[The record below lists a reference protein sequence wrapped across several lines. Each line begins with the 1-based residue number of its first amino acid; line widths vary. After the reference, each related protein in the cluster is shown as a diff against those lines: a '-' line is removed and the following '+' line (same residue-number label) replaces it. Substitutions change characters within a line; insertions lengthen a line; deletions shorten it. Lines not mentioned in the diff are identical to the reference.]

1 MPSPPFPKPGANWD
15 WSNSEESGWYPLMT
29 MKALV
34 KARCEPG
41 LWLEDIPVP
50 EPGPDDVRIRV
61 LRASI
66 CGTDV
71 HIYNWD
77 AWARSTIPVPMIIG
91 HEFSGVI
98 DALGENVEGLAIGQR
113 VSGEGHIIGRSS
125 RNARAGR
132 FHLDPD
138 TRGVGINRPGAFA
151 EYLVIPAF
159 NVVPLPEDLP
169 LEIGAILDPL
179 GNAVHSVLSFDVIG
193 EDLLITGAGPIGT
206 MAAALARFAK
216 ARHVV
221 LTDINPYRLA
231 LARKVA
237 DARVVNVLEEDLRD
251 VMAELG
257 MREGFD
263 IGLEM
268 SGSPQAL
275 EQMVDTMIMG
285 GLIGLVGIPAGRTE
299 VDWTKIIFKALTIKA
314 IYGREMFDTWYKM
327 LAIIEKGLDLSPI
340 ITHRFA
346 ARDFQRAFDVM
357 RSGQSGKV
365 ILDWETMN

>member
-1 MPSPPFPKPGANWD
+1 
-15 WSNSEESGWYPLMT
+15 

-34 KARCEPG
+34 KAKAAPG
-41 LWLEDIPVP
+41 IWLREIPAP
-50 EPGPDDVRIRV
+50 EVGPDDVRIRV
-61 LRASI
+61 MRASI

-71 HIYNWD
+71 HIYEWD
-77 AWARSTIPVPMIIG
+77 EWARNTVPIPMTIG

-98 DALGENVEGLAIGQR
+98 DALGENVDRLQIGQR
-113 VSGEGHIIGRSS
+113 VSGEGHIIGRRS
-125 RNARAGR
+125 RNVRAGR

-138 TRGVGINRPGAFA
+138 TRGVGVNRPGAFA

-159 NVVPLPEDLP
+159 NVIPLPDDLP

-179 GNAVHSVLSFDVIG
+179 GNAVHSILSFDVIG
-193 EDLLITGAGPIGT
+193 EDVLITGAGPIGT
-206 MAAALARFAK
+206 MAAAVARFAK

-231 LARKVA
+231 LAQKVTNV
-237 DARVVNVLEEDLRD
+237 RTVNVLEEDLRD
-251 VMAELG
+251 VMTDLG

-268 SGSPQAL
+268 SGSPQAF

-285 GLIGLVGIPAGRTE
+285 GVIGMVGIPPGRTE

-327 LAIIEKGLDLSPI
+327 LAIIEEGLDLAPI
-340 ITHRFA
+340 ITHRYPA
-346 ARDFQRAFDVM
+346 SDFEKGFSVM

-365 ILDWETMN
+365 ILDWEAVN

>member
-1 MPSPPFPKPGANWD
+1 
-15 WSNSEESGWYPLMT
+15 

-34 KARCEPG
+34 KAKAEPG
-41 LWLEDIPVP
+41 LWLKELPVP
-50 EPGPDDVRIRV
+50 DFGADDVRIRV

-66 CGTDV
+66 CGTDA
-71 HIYNWD
+71 HIYEWD
-77 AWARSTIPVPMIIG
+77 DWARKTIPVPMIIG

-98 DALGENVEGLAIGQR
+98 DAVGKNVERLQVGQR
-113 VSGEGHIIGRSS
+113 VSGEGHITGRSS

-138 TRGVGINRPGAFA
+138 TRSVGVDRSGAFA

-159 NVVPLPEDLP
+159 NVIPLPDDLP

-179 GNAVHSVLSFDVIG
+179 GNAVHSLLSFDVIG
-193 EDLLITGAGPIGT
+193 EDVLITGAGPLGT

-231 LARKVA
+231 LAKRVA
-237 DARVVNVLEEDLRD
+237 DVRTVNVEAEDLRA

-263 IGLEM
+263 IGFEM
-268 SGSPQAL
+268 SGSPLAF

-285 GLIGLVGIPAGRTE
+285 GVIGMLGIPSRPAT
-299 VDWTKIIFKALTIKA
+299 VDWAKIIFKALTIKA

-327 LAIIEKGLDLSPI
+327 LAILEEGLDLAPI
-340 ITHRFA
+340 ITHRFSA
-346 ARDFQRAFDVM
+346 LDYECGFDVM

-365 ILDWETMN
+365 ILDWESLN

>member
-1 MPSPPFPKPGANWD
+1 
-15 WSNSEESGWYPLMT
+15 

-34 KARCEPG
+34 KAKAEPG
-41 LWLEDIPVP
+41 IWLREIPVP
-50 EPGPDDVRIRV
+50 EVGPDDVRIRV
-61 LRASI
+61 MRTSI

-71 HIYNWD
+71 HIYEWD
-77 AWARSTIPVPMIIG
+77 EWAQKTVPVPMTVG

-98 DALGENVEGLAIGQR
+98 DAVGENVDRLQIGQR
-113 VSGEGHIIGRSS
+113 VSGEGHIIGRRS
-125 RNARAGR
+125 RNVRAGR

-138 TRGVGINRPGAFA
+138 TRGVGVNRPGAFA

-159 NVVPLPEDLP
+159 NVIPLPDDLP

-179 GNAVHSVLSFDVIG
+179 GNAVHSILSFDVIS
-193 EDLLITGAGPIGT
+193 EDVLITGAGPIGT
-206 MAAALARFAK
+206 MAAAIARFAK

-231 LARKVA
+231 LAQKVT
-237 DARVVNVLEEDLRD
+237 DVRTVNVLEEDLHD
-251 VMAELG
+251 VMAELQ

-268 SGSPQAL
+268 SGSPHAF

-285 GLIGLVGIPAGRTE
+285 GVIGMLGIPQGRTE
-299 VDWTKIIFKALTIKA
+299 VDWAKIIFKALTIKA

-327 LAIIEKGLDLSPI
+327 LAILEEGLDVAPL
-340 ITHRFA
+340 ITHRFSA
-346 ARDFQRAFDVM
+346 TDFEQGFSVM

-365 ILDWETMN
+365 ILDWEAVNWRNA

>member
-1 MPSPPFPKPGANWD
+1 V
-15 WSNSEESGWYPLMT
+15 
-29 MKALV
+29 KALV
-34 KARCEPG
+34 KAKAEPG
-41 LWLEDIPVP
+41 IWLQEIPMP
-50 EPGPDDVRIRV
+50 EVGPDDVRIRV

-71 HIYNWD
+71 HIYEWD
-77 AWARSTIPVPMIIG
+77 EWARNTVPVPMTVG

-98 DALGENVEGLAIGQR
+98 DALGANVDRLQVGQR
-113 VSGEGHIIGRSS
+113 VSGEGHIIGRRS
-125 RNARAGR
+125 RNVRAGR

-138 TRGVGINRPGAFA
+138 TRGVGVNRPGAFA

-159 NVVPLPEDLP
+159 NVIPLPDDLP

-179 GNAVHSVLSFDVIG
+179 GNAVHSILSFDVIG
-193 EDLLITGAGPIGT
+193 EDVLITGAGPIGT
-206 MAAALARFAK
+206 MAAAVARFAK

-231 LARKVA
+231 LAQKVTEV
-237 DARVVNVLEEDLRD
+237 RTVNVLEEDLRD
-251 VMAELG
+251 VMRELG

-268 SGSPQAL
+268 SGSPDAF

-285 GLIGLVGIPAGRTE
+285 GVIGMVGIPPGRTE

-327 LAIIEKGLDLSPI
+327 LAIIEEGLDLSPI
-340 ITHRFA
+340 ITHRFPA
-346 ARDFQRAFDVM
+346 SNFEEGFSVM
-357 RSGQSGKV
+357 RGGQSGKV
-365 ILDWETMN
+365 ILDWEAIN

>member
-1 MPSPPFPKPGANWD
+1 
-15 WSNSEESGWYPLMT
+15 

-34 KARCEPG
+34 KAKAEPG
-41 LWLEDIPVP
+41 IWLQDVPVP
-50 EPGPDDVRIRV
+50 QVGPDDVRIRI

-71 HIYNWD
+71 HIYDWD
-77 AWARSTIPVPMIIG
+77 AWAQETIPVPMTIG

-98 DALGENVEGLAIGQR
+98 DALGDNVDHLQIGQR
-113 VSGEGHIIGRSS
+113 VSGEGHIIGQRS
-125 RNARAGR
+125 RNVRAGR

-138 TRGVGINRPGAFA
+138 TRGVGVNRPGAFA
-151 EYLVIPAF
+151 EFLVIPAF
-159 NVVPLPEDLP
+159 NVISLPDDLP

-179 GNAVHSVLSFDVIG
+179 GNAVHSLLSFDVIG
-193 EDLLITGAGPIGT
+193 EDVLITGAGPIGT

-231 LARKVA
+231 LAQKVA
-237 DARVVNVLEEDLRD
+237 DIRTVNVLEEDLRD

-268 SGSPQAL
+268 SGSPLAF

-285 GLIGLVGIPAGRTE
+285 GLIGMVGIPPGRTE

-327 LAIIEKGLDLSPI
+327 LAIIEEGLDLAPI
-340 ITHRFA
+340 ITHRFSA
-346 ARDFQRAFDVM
+346 SDFEKGFSVM

-365 ILDWETMN
+365 ILDWETVN

>member
-1 MPSPPFPKPGANWD
+1 
-15 WSNSEESGWYPLMT
+15 

-34 KARCEPG
+34 KAKAEPG
-41 LWLEDIPVP
+41 LWLQEVPRPPV
-50 EPGPDDVRIRV
+50 GPDDAGIRV
-61 LRASI
+61 LRTAI

-71 HIYNWD
+71 HIYDWD
-77 AWARSTIPVPMIIG
+77 EWASKTIPVPMTIG
-91 HEFSGVI
+91 HEFSGVV
-98 DALGENVEGLAIGQR
+98 DAVGENVDQLQIGQR
-113 VSGEGHIIGRSS
+113 VSGEGHIIGSSS

-138 TRGVGINRPGAFA
+138 TRGVGVNRPGAFA

-159 NVVPLPEDLP
+159 NVIPLPDSIS
-169 LEIGAILDPL
+169 LEMGAILDPL

-193 EDLLITGAGPIGT
+193 EDVLITGAGPIGT

-231 LARKVA
+231 LAQRVA
-237 DARVVNVLEEDLRD
+237 DVRAVNVLEEDLRD
-251 VMAELG
+251 VMAELK

-268 SGSPQAL
+268 SGSPLAF
-275 EQMVDTMIMG
+275 EQMVDTLIMG
-285 GLIGLVGIPAGRTE
+285 GVIGMVGIPAGRTE
-299 VDWTKIIFKALTIKA
+299 VDWTKVIFKALTIKA

-327 LAIIEKGLDLSPI
+327 LAILDEGLDLKPL
-340 ITHRFA
+340 ITHRFSA
-346 ARDFQRAFDVM
+346 ADFEQGFEVM

-365 ILDWETMN
+365 ILDWESLS

>member
-1 MPSPPFPKPGANWD
+1 
-15 WSNSEESGWYPLMT
+15 

-34 KARCEPG
+34 KAKAEPG
-41 LWLEDIPVP
+41 LWLREVPLPPV
-50 EPGPDDVRIRV
+50 GPDDVRIRV
-61 LRASI
+61 LRTSI

-71 HIYNWD
+71 HIYEWD
-77 AWARSTIPVPMIIG
+77 DWAKKTIPVPLTIG
-91 HEFSGVI
+91 HEFSGVV
-98 DALGENVEGLAIGQR
+98 DEVGENVDHLQIGQR
-113 VSGEGHIIGRSS
+113 VSGEGHIIGGSS
-125 RNARAGR
+125 RNVRAGR

-138 TRGVGINRPGAFA
+138 TRGVGVNRPGAFA
-151 EYLVIPAF
+151 EFLVIPAF
-159 NVVPLPEDLP
+159 NVIPLPDNLS

-179 GNAVHSVLSFDVIG
+179 GNAVHSVLSFNVIG
-193 EDLLITGAGPIGT
+193 EDVLITGAGPIGT

-231 LARKVA
+231 LAKKVA
-237 DARVVNVLEEDLRD
+237 DVRTVNVREEDLHD
-251 VMAELG
+251 VMAELQ

-268 SGSPQAL
+268 SGSPQAF

-285 GLIGLVGIPAGRTE
+285 GVIGMVGIPAGRTE

-327 LAIIEKGLDLSPI
+327 LAILDEGLDLNPL
-340 ITHRFA
+340 ITHRFSA
-346 ARDFQRAFDVM
+346 VKYEQGFEVM

-365 ILDWETMN
+365 ILDWESLN

>member
-1 MPSPPFPKPGANWD
+1 
-15 WSNSEESGWYPLMT
+15 

-34 KARCEPG
+34 KAKAAPG
-41 LWLEDIPVP
+41 IWLQDIPAPDV
-50 EPGPDDVRIRV
+50 GPDDVRIRV
-61 LRASI
+61 MRASI

-71 HIYNWD
+71 HIYEWD
-77 AWARSTIPVPMIIG
+77 EWARNTVPIPMTVG

-98 DALGENVEGLAIGQR
+98 DALGENVDRLQIGQR
-113 VSGEGHIIGRSS
+113 VSGEGHIIGRRS
-125 RNARAGR
+125 RNVRAGR

-138 TRGVGINRPGAFA
+138 TRGVGVNRPGAFA

-159 NVVPLPEDLP
+159 NVIPLPDDLP

-179 GNAVHSVLSFDVIG
+179 GNAVHSILSFDVIG
-193 EDLLITGAGPIGT
+193 EDVLITGAGPIGA
-206 MAAALARFAK
+206 MAAAVARFAK

-231 LARKVA
+231 LAQKVTNV
-237 DARVVNVLEEDLRD
+237 RTVNVLEEDLRD
-251 VMAELG
+251 VMTELG

-268 SGSPQAL
+268 SGSPQAF

-285 GLIGLVGIPAGRTE
+285 GVIGMVGIPPGRTE

-327 LAIIEKGLDLSPI
+327 LAIIEEGLDLAPI
-340 ITHRFA
+340 ITHRYPA
-346 ARDFQRAFDVM
+346 SDFEKGFSVM

-365 ILDWETMN
+365 ILDWEAIN

>member
-1 MPSPPFPKPGANWD
+1 
-15 WSNSEESGWYPLMT
+15 

-34 KARCEPG
+34 KAKAAPG
-41 LWLEDIPVP
+41 IWLQEIPAP
-50 EPGPDDVRIRV
+50 EVGPDDVRIRV
-61 LRASI
+61 MRASI

-71 HIYNWD
+71 HIYEWD
-77 AWARSTIPVPMIIG
+77 EWARNTVPIPMTVG

-98 DALGENVEGLAIGQR
+98 DALGENVDRLQIGQR
-113 VSGEGHIIGRSS
+113 VSGEGHIIGRRS
-125 RNARAGR
+125 RNVRAGR

-138 TRGVGINRPGAFA
+138 TRGVGVNRPGAFA

-159 NVVPLPEDLP
+159 NVIPLPDDLP

-179 GNAVHSVLSFDVIG
+179 GNAVHSILSFDVIG
-193 EDLLITGAGPIGT
+193 EDVLITGAGPIGA
-206 MAAALARFAK
+206 MAAAVARFAK

-231 LARKVA
+231 LAQKVT
-237 DARVVNVLEEDLRD
+237 DVRTVNVLEEDLRD
-251 VMAELG
+251 VMTELG

-268 SGSPQAL
+268 SGSPQAF

-285 GLIGLVGIPAGRTE
+285 GVIGMVGIPPGRTE

-327 LAIIEKGLDLSPI
+327 LAIIEEGLDLAPI
-340 ITHRFA
+340 ITHRYPA
-346 ARDFQRAFDVM
+346 SDFEKGFSVM

-365 ILDWETMN
+365 ILDWEAVN